1 MQRFKLFL
9 PLLVFIPLGLLLV
22 KALQLNPQDMPSALL
37 DKPVP
42 EFELQ
47 ALQDPARGLN
57 RADLLGQKML
67 LNVWATWCP
76 SCRVEHPWLLKIARE
91 HGVRIVGLNYKDE
104 RKAALAW
111 LERYDNPYDFNL
123 YDVEGR
129 LGLDLGVYGAPETFV
144 VDSAGIIRFKH
155 VGVINETV
163 WRDTLRPLLNSI
175 E

>member
-1 MQRFKLFL
+1 MQRLKLFL
-9 PLLVFIPLGLLLV
+9 PLLVFIPLGVLLV

-47 ALQDPARGLN
+47 ALQDPARSLR

-91 HGVRIVGLNYKDE
+91 YGVRIVGLNYKDE

-111 LERYDNPYDFNL
+111 LERYDNPFAFNL

-163 WRDTLRPLLNSI
+163 WRETLLPLLTSI

>member
-9 PLLVFIPLGLLLV
+9 PLLIFIPLALLLV
-22 KALQLNPQDMPSALL
+22 KALQLNPQELPSALL

-42 EFELQ
+42 EFQLRSLQ
-47 ALQDPARGLN
+47 QPDKTLT

-76 SCRVEHPWLLKIARE
+76 SCRVEHPWLLKLARE
-91 HGVRIVGLNYKDE
+91 QGVRIVGLNYKDE
-104 RKAALAW
+104 RNAALAW
-111 LERYDNPYDFNL
+111 LQRFENPYVFNI

-163 WRDTLRPLLNSI
+163 WQETLLPVLESI
-175 E
+175 D

>member
-1 MQRFKLFL
+1 
-9 PLLVFIPLGLLLV
+9 
-22 KALQLNPQDMPSALL
+22 MPSALL

-42 EFELQ
+42 EFQLQ
-47 ALQDPARGLN
+47 SLQQPDRTLT

-76 SCRVEHPWLLKIARE
+76 SCRVEHPWLLELARE
-91 HGVRIVGLNYKDE
+91 QGVRIVGLNYKDE
-104 RKAALAW
+104 RSAALSW
-111 LERYDNPYDFNL
+111 LERLDNPYVFNI

-163 WRDTLRPLLNSI
+163 WQDILLPVLESI
-175 E
+175 D

>member
-1 MQRFKLFL
+1 MQRLKLFL
-9 PLLVFIPLGLLLV
+9 PLLVFIPLGVLLV

-47 ALQDPARGLN
+47 ALQDPARSLR

-91 HGVRIVGLNYKDE
+91 YGVRIVGLNYKDE

-111 LERYDNPYDFNL
+111 LERYDNPFAFNL

-163 WRDTLRPLLNSI
+163 WRETLLPLLNSI

>member
-1 MQRFKLFL
+1 MSRFKLFL
-9 PLLVFIPLGLLLV
+9 PLLVFIPLALLLV
-22 KALQLNPQDMPSALL
+22 KALDLDPQAMPSALL

-47 ALQDPARGLN
+47 SLADPERSFK
-57 RADLLGQKML
+57 RADLLGQKLL

-76 SCRVEHPWLLKIARE
+76 SCRVEHPWLLKLARE

-104 RKAALAW
+104 RSAALGW
-111 LERYDNPYDFNL
+111 LERYENPYVYNL
-123 YDVEGR
+123 YDDEGR

-144 VDSAGIIRFKH
+144 IDSAGIVRFKH
-155 VGVINETV
+155 VGVVNQQV
-163 WRDTLRPLLNSI
+163 WQDSLLPVLNSI